1 MTEEEKNTQRV
12 YEGMRSAQEAA
23 VAQNE
28 AKAEKESPKQE

>member
-12 YEGMRSAQEAA
+12 YEGMRSAQEA